1 MIWNSFVLGRYV
13 QHIGIQGQNNKGML
27 HGFDYGLNFIAVNEV
42 NQQVIMEF
50 IDEMI
55 IENAKIFAK
64 LSENE
69 KLFFDFISGN
79 EHLNYKVGQAVLA
92 IPRKIKKL
100 FSL

>member
-1 MIWNSFVLGRYV
+1 
-13 QHIGIQGQNNKGML
+13 ML
-27 HGFDYGLNFIAVNEV
+27 HNFDYGLNFLPISQV
-42 NQQVIMEF
+42 NQRVMMEF

-55 IENAKIFAK
+55 VENAIFFAK

-69 KLFFDFISGN
+69 KLFMDFISGN
-79 EHLNYKVGQAVLA
+79 KHLNYNVGQAVLA